1 MRHPKDK
8 KIKKL
13 DPEHKAFL
21 DQVNRR
27 RIKDKL
33 TPIEIRV
40 LECQYCRGLFESVE
54 RKSCGC
60 TRIEGHEI
68 FQDD

>member
-1 MRHPKDK
+1 MNQLKGK

-27 RIKDKL
+27 RLKDNL
-33 TPIEIRV
+33 SPIEVKV
-40 LECQYCRGLFESVE
+40 LECQYCHSLFESVE

-60 TRIEGHEI
+60 TRVEGHYLL
-68 FQDD
+68 QDD